1 MRFQDKVVLIT
12 GGSSG
17 IGRATAQA
25 FAQEG
30 ARVCVADVNDAGG
43 AEVVQ
48 AIQAAGG
55 SAFYVHCDVS
65 DSAQVQAMVAA
76 CVAQLGALHYA
87 VNNAGIS
94 GTMLLPIT
102 QSDETVFDRVMAVN
116 VRGVWLCM
124 KYEIPA
130 MLQSGGGAIVNL
142 ASVAGLIGAPG
153 GSAYTAS
160 KHAVIGMT
168 KAVALEFARHGVRV
182 NAVCPSYIDTPMVA
196 DVMAQDP
203 KTAQRVPIASPMKRM
218 GEVGEVA
225 SAILYLCSE
234 GASFI
239 NGTTLAIDGGL
250 TAS

>member
-1 MRFQDKVVLIT
+1 MTFHNKTVLIT

-17 IGRATAQA
+17 IGRATALM
-25 FAQEG
+25 FAKAG
-30 ARVCVADVNDAGG
+30 ANVCVADVNDAGG
-43 AEVVQ
+43 EATAQAITEAGGNAHYVRCNVGDSEQVQ
-48 AIQAAGG
+48 AI
-55 SAFYVHCDVS
+55 
-65 DSAQVQAMVAA
+65 VAA
-76 CVAQLGALHYA
+76 CVARFGALHYA
-87 VNNAGIS
+87 VNSAGIS
-94 GTMLLPIT
+94 GTMLQPIT
-102 QSDETVFDRVMAVN
+102 QTDEAVFDSVMAVN

-124 KYEIPA
+124 KYQIPA
-130 MLQSGGGAIVNL
+130 ILQSGGGAIVNL
-142 ASVAGLIGAPG
+142 ASVAGLIGAAG

-196 DVMAQDP
+196 DVMAQDA
-203 KTAQRVPIASPMKRM
+203 KTAQRVPVASPMKRL
-218 GEVGEVA
+218 GEPNEVA
-225 SAILYLCSE
+225 SAIVYLCGE